1 MRMRLSTG
9 WAVCLR
15 VARIRSTWL
24 ADWSALPVKM
34 WVGEFNYRIMSPL
47 HLYIY
52 IYLYILEFSSCNHPV
67 CIDLFFPWHKGV
79 NK

>member
-1 MRMRLSTG
+1 MRMRLYTG

-34 WVGEFNYRIMSPL
+34 WVGEFNCRIMSPL
-47 HLYIY
+47 HLY
-52 IYLYILEFSSCNHPV
+52 IYLYILEFSSCNYPV
-67 CIDLFFPWHKGV
+67 CIDLFFPLAQRG
-79 NK
+79 